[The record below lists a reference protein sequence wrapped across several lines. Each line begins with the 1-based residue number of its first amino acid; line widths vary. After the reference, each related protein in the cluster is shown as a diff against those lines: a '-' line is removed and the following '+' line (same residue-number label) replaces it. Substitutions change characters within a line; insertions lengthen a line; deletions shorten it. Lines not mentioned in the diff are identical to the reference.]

1 LTIASW
7 PIKLFILSGAKNPPH
22 FNFCFAYDPAMRRPS
37 IPRPLIL
44 ALCLFFTPTLN
55 AVLLPAPYSLL
66 PAFQR
71 EDPLSQKEIEEL
83 RDTNRLPNERVMAFI
98 KFMDERTESIR
109 KLTTGP
115 RRPGREQDIHDTL
128 EQFTAIADNLEDNL
142 NEYGPRHRDIRKALP
157 KLLRAIDRW
166 SSVIKSPPDDDAYNI
181 SRKLALE
188 SIRDLREDTEHLIED
203 QKTWFATHPPQKDAE
218 GNVLEQ

>member
-1 LTIASW
+1 
-7 PIKLFILSGAKNPPH
+7 
-22 FNFCFAYDPAMRRPS
+22 MRRPS
-37 IPRPLIL
+37 IPRRLLFI
-44 ALCLFFTPTLN
+44 LCLFITPALN
-55 AVLLPAPYSLL
+55 AALHPTPFTLY

-98 KFMDERTESIR
+98 KFMDERTETIR
-109 KLTTGP
+109 KLSTGP
-115 RRPGREQDIHDTL
+115 RRPGREQDIHDAL

-166 SSVIKSPPDDDAYNI
+166 SSVIKSPPDDDTYNI
-181 SRKLALE
+181 SRKLSLE
-188 SIRDLREDTEHLIED
+188 SIRDLREDAEHLIED

-218 GNVLEQ
+218 GNVVEE

>member
-1 LTIASW
+1 
-7 PIKLFILSGAKNPPH
+7 
-22 FNFCFAYDPAMRRPS
+22 MRRS
-37 IPRPLIL
+37 LFQRLLIL
-44 ALCLFFTPTLN
+44 AVCFSASTSLYA
-55 AVLLPAPYSLL
+55 AVHPVPCSLH
-66 PAFQR
+66 ASFQR

-83 RDTNRLPNERVMAFI
+83 RDTNRMPNERVLAFI
-98 KFMDERTESIR
+98 RFMDERTETIR
-109 KLTTGP
+109 KLSAGP
-115 RRPGREQDIHDTL
+115 RHPGREQDIHDSL

-203 QKTWFATHPPQKDAE
+203 QKSWFAAHPPQKDAE

>member
-1 LTIASW
+1 
-7 PIKLFILSGAKNPPH
+7 
-22 FNFCFAYDPAMRRPS
+22 MRRHPQL
-37 IPRPLIL
+37 RLFTL
-44 ALCLFFTPTLN
+44 ATCVALAPASTTRAAALHPTSYS
-55 AVLLPAPYSLL
+55 VLPG
-66 PAFQR
+66 FQHA

-98 KFMDERTESIR
+98 RFMDERTETIR

-115 RRPGREQDIHDTL
+115 RRPGREQDIHDML

-142 NEYGPRHRDIRKALP
+142 NEYGPRHRDIRKSLP

-181 SRKLALE
+181 SRKLSLE
-188 SIRDLREDTEHLIED
+188 SIRDLREDAEHLIED
-203 QKTWFATHPPQKDAE
+203 QKTWFAAHPPQKDAE
-218 GNVLEQ
+218 GNVVEQ

>member
-1 LTIASW
+1 
-7 PIKLFILSGAKNPPH
+7 
-22 FNFCFAYDPAMRRPS
+22 MRRS
-37 IPRPLIL
+37 IFQRLLIL
-44 ALCLFFTPTLN
+44 AVCFSASTALYSAVNPTPC
-55 AVLLPAPYSLL
+55 SLH

-98 KFMDERTESIR
+98 RFMDERTETIR
-109 KLTTGP
+109 KLSAGP
-115 RRPGREQDIHDTL
+115 RHPGREQDIHDTL

-188 SIRDLREDTEHLIED
+188 SIRDLREDTERLIED
-203 QKTWFATHPPQKDAE
+203 QKIWFAAHPPQKDAE

>member
-1 LTIASW
+1 
-7 PIKLFILSGAKNPPH
+7 
-22 FNFCFAYDPAMRRPS
+22 MRRLTFQ
-37 IPRPLIL
+37 RRL
-44 ALCLFFTPTLN
+44 AFTLCLFITPALN
-55 AVLLPAPYSLL
+55 AALRPVSCFLH

-71 EDPLSQKEIEEL
+71 SEDPLSQKEIEEL
-83 RDTNRLPNERVMAFI
+83 RDTNRMPNERVMAFI
-98 KFMDERTESIR
+98 KFMDERTEAIR

-128 EQFTAIADNLEDNL
+128 EQFIAIADNLEDNL

-181 SRKLALE
+181 SRKLSLE
-188 SIRDLREDTEHLIED
+188 SIRDLREDAEHLTDD
-203 QKTWFATHPPQKDAE
+203 QKTWFAAHPPQKDAE
-218 GNVLEQ
+218 GNVVEE